1 MKKSFQNEMKRQHTP
16 SNANSIDSCGRS
28 EGNDWINKIYREIPW
43 PSFIHCSE
51 PWFHRRIWKFIEK
64 VAKSNI
70 GEMPTYPN
78 NSASIGFCTNVS
90 IFTLVFFC
98 RLFDFFVLIGQF
110 YCESTIREMCEM
122 ASKRSH
128 RRSKVSNVGV
138 DKIFSILSIWIESSQ
153 PYWQN
158 YRISICAIW
167 IWDSF
172 WPNTRKQQ
180 LNCRNLKLKVR
191 NPIFL
196 YIIWLNAMQF
206 NSNVTFSVK

>member
-1 MKKSFQNEMKRQHTP
+1 MAIIYSLFWALVSQTNSKVHRKSGQKQYRR
-16 SNANSIDSCGRS
+16 NANLSKQFRF
-28 EGNDWINKIYREIPW
+28 NWILHQYEH
-43 PSFIHCSE
+43 FY
-51 PWFHRRIWKFIEK
+51 F
-64 VAKSNI
+64 
-70 GEMPTYPN
+70 G
-78 NSASIGFCTNVS
+78 
-90 IFTLVFFC
+90 FFC

-206 NSNVTFSVK
+206 NSNVTFSVKQIVQLIEHVHVHVQG